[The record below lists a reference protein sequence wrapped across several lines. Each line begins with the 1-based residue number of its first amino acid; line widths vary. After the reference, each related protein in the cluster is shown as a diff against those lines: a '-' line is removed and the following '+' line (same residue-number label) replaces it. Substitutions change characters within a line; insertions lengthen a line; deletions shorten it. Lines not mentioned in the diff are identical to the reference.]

1 VDSGSN
7 RFSRLWPRAT
17 LSSYLVAITLLAT
30 VPLAVLTSL
39 EIVRGIQSERAQL
52 DSHLQRVAASL
63 SRNVERELS
72 SSIEVLATLAN
83 RESLQRDDL
92 IEFQRLLRA
101 SPMLRARWSGVFLA
115 RSDGTHVFDLSS
127 DPAMVLPRLAIRP
140 VGPDRDRARLPV
152 VSDLIDEPGSGG
164 RRVTVVQTPVLFGK
178 ELRYVLGAYIDAST
192 WQRLVD
198 SSGAPEGGVAT
209 LLDNQHRIIAT
220 SLAPD
225 RHVGAQLPA
234 SMAAAMRGRASGL
247 QHTEML
253 DGDEARAAWDTV
265 TPGAWT
271 VAIGMPVGASD
282 RSSAVIVV
290 TTLATAAGCMLL
302 GVTLALLVARRVT
315 GPLSELAEHGSST
328 ASSERIAVIE
338 IALLRDAM
346 RRAASEQQIASER
359 LQRKA
364 EEFETLFQ
372 SSPLGLAFAQ
382 DAECR
387 LVLQNAEMQKL
398 LPWRPTG
405 DASEIRLRHGGRPMP
420 FDQQPLCRAAA
431 RGESVDALELE
442 IRRPGQPARFVLASA
457 VPLLD
462 ADGRTRGAV
471 GAMMDIT
478 DRKRAESLL
487 IRADQQI
494 RESQNLVDLAQEA
507 GGVGFFRYQ
516 WPDHHLTWSPG
527 QARLFD
533 VPASATNDA
542 RLAWQ
547 QRVDPADRMRAE
559 QAMRQCLQER
569 QRIGVVDYRVD
580 LSNRSPRWLSS
591 RVLIDYASDG
601 QPLQAVGIT
610 VDITDQKIA
619 ERQRS
624 ERIELEQAA
633 RLKAEEENRAKD
645 EFLAMLGHELRN
657 PLSAIASAAEVL
669 DRVDSAAPLAVSARN
684 ILSRQTRRLAR
695 MMDDLLEVGRVLSGK
710 LQLTRQDANLA
721 ALVRQVLSTAE
732 MTGEL
737 QARELVL
744 TLDEVWAY
752 VDATRIEQVIGNLV
766 ANAACY
772 TPAGGQIEI
781 YVHRESN
788 QAVLSVR
795 DTGVGIP
802 AELLPRIFDLFV
814 QGDRPLDRKAGGLG
828 VGLTLVKRLVELH
841 GGSVG
846 AESSALGSRFTVRL
860 PALAAAPTPHAPAP
874 PQVAPASRRVLVV
887 DDNADALSGLR
898 SLLELDGHVVQTAG
912 DGKTGLALLL
922 NERPDVAVVD
932 IGLPVFNGYEVARR
946 ARAAGHD
953 GKLIALTGY
962 GQIRDL
968 ESSLAAGFD
977 AHLVK
982 PVDPEALRQILST
995 VA

>member
-1 VDSGSN
+1 MDPGSS
-7 RFSRLWPRAT
+7 RFGRWWPRAT
-17 LSSYLVAITLLAT
+17 LSWYLVAIMLLAT

-39 EIVRGIQSERAQL
+39 EIVRGIQSERARL
-52 DSHLQRVAASL
+52 DNHLQRVAASL
-63 SRNVERELS
+63 SRSVERELS

-92 IEFQRLLRA
+92 NEFQRVLHA

-115 RSDGTHVFDLSS
+115 RSDGTLVFDLPSN
-127 DPAMVLPRLAIRP
+127 PAVVLPQLVFRP
-140 VGPDRDRARLPV
+140 VGADRDRARLPV
-152 VSDLIDEPGSGG
+152 VSDLIDEPGRSG
-164 RRVTVVQTPVLFGK
+164 RRVTVVQTPVLIDK
-178 ELRYVLGAYIDAST
+178 NLRYVLGAYIEASA

-198 SSGAPEGGVAT
+198 NSGAPEGGVAT
-209 LLDNQHRIIAT
+209 LFDSQHRVIAT
-220 SLAPD
+220 SLAPE
-225 RHVGAQLPA
+225 RHVGAKLPA
-234 SMAAAMRGRASGL
+234 SAAAAMQGHASGL
-247 QHTEML
+247 QRTEML
-253 DGDEARAAWDTV
+253 DGEEARAAWDTV

-271 VAIGMPVGASD
+271 VSIGMPVDASD
-282 RSSAVIVV
+282 RSSAAIVG

-315 GPLSELAEHGSST
+315 GPLSALAEHGST

-338 IALLRDAM
+338 IAQLRDAM
-346 RRAASEQQIASER
+346 QRAASQQQSANAR

-382 DAECR
+382 DAECSV
-387 LVLQNAEMQKL
+387 VLQNAEMQKL
-398 LPWRPTG
+398 LPWRPAG
-405 DASEIRLRHGGRPMP
+405 DAPEIRMRHGGRPIS

-431 RGESVDALELE
+431 RGEAVDALELE

-457 VPLLD
+457 VPLRGD
-462 ADGRTRGAV
+462 DGRTRGAV
-471 GAMMDIT
+471 GAMIDIT

-516 WPDHHLTWSPG
+516 WPDHQLTWSPG

-533 VPASATNDA
+533 VPATAANDA
-542 RLAWQ
+542 RLAWE
-547 QRVDPADRMRAE
+547 QRVDLADRQRAE
-559 QAMRQCLQER
+559 QVMRQCLQDR
-569 QRIGVVDYRVD
+569 QRVGVVDYRVD
-580 LSNRSPRWLSS
+580 LPNGSPRWLSS
-591 RVLIDYASDG
+591 RLLIDYASDG

-610 VDITDQKIA
+610 VDVTDQKVA

-633 RLKAEEENRAKD
+633 RLKAEAENRAKD

-669 DRVDSAAPLAVSARN
+669 GRVDGSAPLAVSARN
-684 ILSRQTRRLAR
+684 IIARQTRQLAR

-710 LQLTRQDANLA
+710 LPLTRQDANLA

-737 QARELVL
+737 QGREVVMA
-744 TLDEVWAY
+744 LDEVWAH

-766 ANAACY
+766 GNAARY
-772 TPAGGQIEI
+772 TPAGGRIEI
-781 YVHRESN
+781 DVHGESN
-788 QAVLSVR
+788 HAVLSVR

-814 QGDRPLDRKAGGLG
+814 QGERPLDRKAGGLG

-841 GGSVG
+841 GGSVR
-846 AESSALGSRFTVRL
+846 AESSPPGSRFTVRL
-860 PALAAAPTPHAPAP
+860 PALVGAPTQRTPAPHAAPSP
-874 PQVAPASRRVLVV
+874 RRVLVV

-898 SLLELDGHVVQTAG
+898 SLLELDGHVVRTAG
-912 DGKTGLALLL
+912 DGEAGLALLL

-932 IGLPVFNGYEVARR
+932 IGLPGFNGYEVARR
-946 ARAAGHD
+946 ARAAGYD
-953 GKLIALTGY
+953 GELIALTGY

-982 PVDPEALRQILST
+982 PVDPEALREILSA
-995 VA
+995 VV